1 MLTSLR
7 SALCASFT
15 LIICSS
21 SSFAQQID
29 SGVILGRTITSQA
42 GTSVDVR
49 VPSIDNTGFGR
60 LGPPSVRT
68 PENADARTVSVM
80 TLQAPKNA
88 RRSYENA
95 QQAFAKTE
103 LDKAERELKKATN
116 VYPRFALAWTL
127 LGRVHD
133 KEARLDEAKE
143 DYLRALSADSRLI
156 RPYRRLAEIA
166 FESKNWQEVVQLTN
180 QLITI
185 HPSDAPVAYLYNAAA
200 NFNMGNFDAAE
211 LNGRRFESLDAKHMR
226 PQAYLLLGDIL
237 QHKGKYREAAQQ
249 MKMFLAIVP
258 QDPFAEP
265 IAKEVDRLLSL
276 GDVTDG
282 RNSQTH

>member
-1 MLTSLR
+1 
-7 SALCASFT
+7 
-15 LIICSS
+15 
-21 SSFAQQID
+21 
-29 SGVILGRTITSQA
+29 
-42 GTSVDVR
+42 
-49 VPSIDNTGFGR
+49 
-60 LGPPSVRT
+60 
-68 PENADARTVSVM
+68 M

-200 NFNMGNFDAAE
+200 NFNMGNLDAAE
-211 LNGRRFESLDAKHMR
+211 LNGRRFEWLDSKHMW

-237 QHKGKYREAAQQ
+237 KHKGKYREAAQQ

-258 QDPFAEP
+258 QDPFAEA
-265 IAKEVDRLLSL
+265 IAKEADRLQGL
-276 GDVTDG
+276 GDRTDG
-282 RNSQTH
+282 RNSETH